1 MTFPEPSSRLGF
13 INGLSNHKNISANR
27 EDTNG
32 KNRKLQ
38 HILAIFVIS
47 CDCATWPDKYQIWQT
62 PPQKAWSTLELYC
75 EFF

>member
-1 MTFPEPSSRLGF
+1 MGNHYGYIKQKRKELPVTFPEPSSRLGF

-38 HILAIFVIS
+38 QILAIFVIS
-47 CDCATWPDKYQIWQT
+47 CDCATWPDKYQI
-62 PPQKAWSTLELYC
+62 
-75 EFF
+75 